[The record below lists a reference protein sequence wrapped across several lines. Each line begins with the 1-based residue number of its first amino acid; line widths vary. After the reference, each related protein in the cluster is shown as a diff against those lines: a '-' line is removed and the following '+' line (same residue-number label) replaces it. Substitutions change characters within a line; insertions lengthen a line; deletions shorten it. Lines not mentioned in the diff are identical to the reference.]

1 MYVYVAA
8 LVLLLVIA
16 LAGYSFLNH
25 SIEKRRIRHQR
36 LVTALR
42 ARRNTFRDLVTG
54 FPAGFLS
61 KDLMTLLYRSL
72 IDCCD
77 QLSRLEPKDPSHPDQ
92 LAHYTAQLNGLKD
105 QPQQNRVRLE
115 NPQQIREA
123 RQLLQELLKHVV
135 QQGQMQQLNAVQME
149 AYVDQ
154 IKRLMLQT
162 AVDGHIANA
171 KQAQGVGKVRLAIHH
186 FGLARK
192 ALVSDNVSRA
202 YDKQILQ
209 LETVIQKLEAKAAE
223 LAAANPEKN
232 ELESSLPDKEWD
244 KVKPVDPDSWK
255 RKQVYD

>member
-36 LVTALR
+36 MVTALR
-42 ARRNTFRDLVTG
+42 ARRNTFRDLATG

-61 KDLMTLLYRSL
+61 KDLMALLYRSL

-92 LAHYTAQLNGLKD
+92 LAHYTSQLNALKD
-105 QPQQNRVRLE
+105 QSQQNRVRLE

-135 QQGQMQQLNAVQME
+135 QQGQLQQLNAVQLE

-171 KQAQGVGKVRLAIHH
+171 KQAQAVGKIRLAIHH

-192 ALVSDNVSRA
+192 ALVSDNISRA
-202 YDKQILQ
+202 YDKQIMQ

-223 LAAANPEKN
+223 LSANNPEKT
-232 ELESSLPDKEWD
+232 ELESGLPNKEWD
-244 KVKPVDPDSWK
+244 KIQPVDKDGWK
-255 RKQVYD
+255 RKQLYD

>member
-25 SIEKRRIRHQR
+25 SIEKRRIQHQR

-42 ARRNTFRDLVTG
+42 ARRNTFRDLATG
-54 FPAGFLS
+54 FPIGFLS
-61 KDLMTLLYRSL
+61 KDLMALLYRSL

-77 QLSRLEPKDPSHPDQ
+77 QLSRLEPKDLSHPDQ
-92 LAHYTAQLNGLKD
+92 LTHYTSQLNALKD
-105 QPQQNRVRLE
+105 QSQQNRVRLE

-123 RQLLQELLKHVV
+123 RQLLQELLKHVI
-135 QQGQMQQLNAVQME
+135 QQGQLQQLNAVQTE

-162 AVDGHIANA
+162 AVDGHITNA
-171 KQAQGVGKVRLAIHH
+171 KQAQAVGKVRLAIHH

-202 YDKQILQ
+202 FDKQIAQ
-209 LETVIQKLEAKAAE
+209 LETIIQKLETKAAE
-223 LAAANPEKN
+223 LAANNPDKT
-232 ELESSLPDKEWD
+232 ELENSLPNKEWD
-244 KVKPVDPDSWK
+244 KVKPVDKDSWK
-255 RKQVYD
+255 RKQIYD